1 MRKFFLLSAAALALS
16 ACSNKGTDSSVDKD
30 GNGVIDSQESAAA
43 MDYDAFIPMKAGLW
57 ETNFVFADINVST
70 LGKAQK
76 QQIMD
81 AVAKSA
87 SSQSC
92 LTEVDAKKPGADFFG
107 GNGAEKCVYK
117 TFDVSG
123 QTVNMNLSCVMEG
136 MGIVDMELAG
146 VMGETEF
153 IYDSKLDVRLPM
165 VGTVAMKGRKTG
177 KYVGSCPA
185 S

>member
-1 MRKFFLLSAAALALS
+1 MNIAFLKAIGSSMALLLINGCAENSA
-16 ACSNKGTDSSVDKD
+16 DKD
-30 GNGVIDSQESAAA
+30 GNGVIDSKERAAE
-43 MDYDAFIPMKAGLW
+43 MNYDAFIPMEAGLW
-57 ETNFVFADINVST
+57 ETKFVFDDINVPT
-70 LGKAQK
+70 LRKAQK

-81 AVAKSA
+81 AVAESA